1 MRINFRNSL
10 KIIIAISVLLISA
23 LYFLSKDSNDVSI
36 TFYHWKSEL
45 NLTKEELNKIRELE
59 AARLYVHLFD
69 VDIENRNFLPK
80 AKLAASSRW
89 PSGVEIVPVIYITQR
104 CFNGIEKIE
113 LMKLA
118 SNLIELTNKILKAAN
133 VNWKEIQID
142 CDWTSSNKDRYF
154 DFLNLLKNEIG
165 PEKVLSA
172 TIRLHQ
178 IKYSNKTGIPPIDR
192 GMLMF
197 YNMGEIKNYS
207 NILSIYNSSISEKYL
222 AKLSTYP
229 LPLDYALP
237 AFSWGLKYRL
247 GKLADI
253 LPDNNL
259 NAIIDSPYF
268 FHYKNIHI
276 CFKEGFY
283 EGSYFKKGDLL
294 KAEVANVNIC
304 KKAAK
309 QLSKHL
315 NSSKFNVSLYHL
327 GSSELKNYD
336 VKQIQNIISNFN

>member
-1 MRINFRNSL
+1 MRIKFRNGS
-10 KIIIAISVLLISA
+10 KILITFCVLLICSF
-23 LYFLSKDSNDVSI
+23 YFLTRDSNDVSI
-36 TFYHWKSEL
+36 AFYHWKSEL
-45 NLTKEELNKIRELE
+45 NLSTEELNKLRELE

-69 VDIENRNFLPK
+69 VDIENHNFQPK
-80 AKLAASSRW
+80 AKLAAKSTW
-89 PSGVEIVPVIYITQR
+89 PIGVEIVPVIYITQR
-104 CFNGIEKIE
+104 CFNGVEQPE
-113 LMKLA
+113 LKKLA
-118 SNLIELTNKILKAAN
+118 YNLIELSNKILKNAN
-133 VNWKEIQID
+133 VTWNEIQVD
-142 CDWTSSNKDRYF
+142 CDWTSGNKDQYF
-154 DFLNLLKNEIG
+154 NFLKILKTELG
-165 PEKVLSA
+165 PGITLSA

-197 YNMGEIKNYS
+197 YNMGEIKTYS

-259 NAIIDSPYF
+259 NVIIDSPYF
-268 FHYKNIHI
+268 FHHKNIHI

-294 KAEVANVNIC
+294 KAEVANLNIC

-336 VKQIQNIISNFN
+336 VKQIQNIISSFN